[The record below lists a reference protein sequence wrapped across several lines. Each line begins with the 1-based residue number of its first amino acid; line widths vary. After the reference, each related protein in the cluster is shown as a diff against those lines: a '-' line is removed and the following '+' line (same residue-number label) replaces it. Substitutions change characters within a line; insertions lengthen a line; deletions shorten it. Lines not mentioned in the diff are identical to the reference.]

1 MESKRKPVREML
13 SKTTVKAMK
22 EQNIIVKYAS
32 NKNSKQGKYSKIL
45 HVEFF
50 SGYDLLENMLI
61 ARPYIQKRYKIDL
74 GLLEL
79 LLYLGPKQFFTQK
92 DYAEMPKQFKY
103 CSIKNL
109 IATGF
114 VSILQNGE
122 CMSDH
127 LYRVNRQGSEILR
140 HFYEILSGEK
150 KIQEKADA
158 NPLNHKT
165 TRTPFDKKKMDL
177 ILKINQLPAPEKKKP
192 LYR

>member
-1 MESKRKPVREML
+1 MKRKPVKELL
-13 SKTTVKAMK
+13 SKDTVDTMK
-22 EQNIIVKYAS
+22 EQNIKVKHAY
-32 NKNSKQGKYSKIL
+32 NGKSRNPKYCKVL

-50 SGYDLLENMLI
+50 TGYDLLEILI
-61 ARPYIQKRYKIDL
+61 VARPYIQKRYNIDQ

-79 LLYLGPKQFFTQK
+79 LLYLSPKQFFTQK

-109 IATGF
+109 MDTGF
-114 VSILQNGE
+114 IGILQKGE
-122 CMSDH
+122 NLSKH
-127 LYRVNRQGSEILR
+127 IYHVNRQGSELVR

-150 KIQEKADA
+150 KIPEDYN
-158 NPLNHKT
+158 NPLARKK

-177 ILKINQLPAPEKKKP
+177 IAALNQLPAPEKKKA